1 MKHLKLFNLES
12 EYTTYKNSS
21 DFIKPN
27 VSYVTESKRINYSA
41 NVLPTYTIS
50 TTFNVESFE
59 INEDIKILNNTDNV
73 KSVEIDGVKQS
84 DIPTTA
90 KFTTQGTHSVIYTV
104 DTTVMNNWFE
114 GCGNLVDFDITGM
127 TEIGENAFAGCHLLT
142 TITIPDTVTIIGKNA
157 FRGCS
162 SIGMIYSYPMV
173 SPTIDST
180 TFDLFG
186 EGPQPR
192 RVLKKVLKA
201 PIGSDYSSWMSNEP
215 YYLGYQH
222 FSSKI
227 EYVL

>member
-1 MKHLKLFNLES
+1 MKYLKLFNLES
-12 EYTTYKNSS
+12 EYTIYKNGP
-21 DFIKPN
+21 DFVKPN
-27 VSYVTESKRINYSA
+27 VSYVTETKGVSYSA
-41 NVLPTYTIS
+41 VVLPTYTINA
-50 TTFNVESFE
+50 TFNVESFE
-59 INEDIKILNNTDNV
+59 INDDVKILNNTNNV

-84 DIPTTA
+84 DIPTTV
-90 KFTTQGTHSVIYTV
+90 KFTTQGNHSVIYTV

-142 TITIPDTVTIIGKNA
+142 TITIPDTVTIIRKNA
-157 FRGCS
+157 FRECS
-162 SIGMIYSYPMV
+162 GIGSISSYPMV
-173 SPTIDST
+173 PPIIDST

-192 RVLKKVLKA
+192 RVLEKVLKA
-201 PIGSDYSSWMSNEP
+201 PVGSDYSAWMSNEP